1 MLEKQNMNNFKSES
15 LHFPNVGT
23 LMKISLGLILFT
35 MISTV
40 LVYAQTSDDA
50 VFKLLKMLILKIILS
65 MLIILYFHLHLD
77 PQLL

>member
-1 MLEKQNMNNFKSES
+1 MLEKQSIDSLKSET

-40 LVYAQTSDDA
+40 LVYAQTSEISIVQISENAYEYSNLASLCSVKCRFVSYNWD
-50 VFKLLKMLILKIILS
+50 F
-65 MLIILYFHLHLD
+65 
-77 PQLL
+77 